1 MSQKFSTFV
10 NMINNKSNIE
20 MQLATYKSMLTK
32 ASNDL
37 AKSKQ
42 LVGLLKQQIEQG
54 NTELSEELD
63 KANERMDTSDAEVNE
78 LGLDGLKKKISDA
91 AGEALDEKHKEEE
104 SKASS
109 APEQPAV
116 KLPKKTEKEKQ
127 ESDSQLPRKRYTT
140 TAKVL
145 KSFGIDKSD
154 PLMPSFC
161 RFYLESKF
169 AYHLSENRLLDMLS
183 QMGMKVAQST
193 LNGWMQQIMT
203 YLRERLGPVI
213 TADRA
218 VLYETIEKDL
228 EEMGLVRT
236 ACWFHA
242 RHRFVDAYISDHRV
256 RVIIL
261 MMNYL
266 FQIERESKIRK
277 HTAKQRRRFRL
288 KYSASIVGKLMKLLK
303 KIKLDS
309 SYGAMVQRA
318 VNYVLDDE
326 KAFKVFLQD
335 GRVEMH
341 NNAVERMFRHLA
353 MGRRNWMH
361 TGSHLGAENIAFM
374 FSLFESC
381 KLNDINFG
389 DYIEDILTRL
399 MEGEQDFMSLIPCN
413 YNSNKKV
420 NVKAA

>member
-1 MSQKFSTFV
+1 
-10 NMINNKSNIE
+10 

-32 ASNDL
+32 TSNDL
-37 AKSKQ
+37 AKSRQ
-42 LVGLLKQQIEQG
+42 LVGLLKQQIGQG
-54 NTELSEELD
+54 NTDLSEELD
-63 KANERMDTSDAEVNE
+63 KANER
-78 LGLDGLKKKISDA
+78 IS
-91 AGEALDEKHKEEE
+91 
-104 SKASS
+104 
-109 APEQPAV
+109 
-116 KLPKKTEKEKQ
+116 
-127 ESDSQLPRKRYTT
+127 
-140 TAKVL
+140 
-145 KSFGIDKSD
+145 
-154 PLMPSFC
+154 M
-161 RFYLESKF
+161 
-169 AYHLSENRLLDMLS
+169 LSEDLS
-183 QMGMKVAQST
+183 
-193 LNGWMQQIMT
+193 
-203 YLRERLGPVI
+203 
-213 TADRA
+213 

-277 HTAKQRRRFRL
+277 HTAKQRCRFRL

-353 MGRRNWMH
+353 MGRRNWLH
-361 TGSHLGAENIAFM
+361 TGSHLGAENIAFV

-399 MEGEQDFMSLIPCN
+399 MVGEQDFMSLIPCN

>member
-63 KANERMDTSDAEVNE
+63 KANERISMLSEDLSDANARIYVLDTSDAEVNE

-91 AGEALDEKHKEEE
+91 ADEALDEKHKDEE

-127 ESDSQLPRKRYTT
+127 KSDSQLPRKRYTT
-140 TAKVL
+140 TARVL

-154 PLMPSFC
+154 LPENAKVIIRKGKKDMWVVRLFFYQKQEVYCKEYKIARFNVPGSDPQSSKYPQSIIKGNPLMPSFC
-161 RFYLESKF
+161 RFYLESK
-169 AYHLSENRLLDMLS
+169 L
-183 QMGMKVAQST
+183 
-193 LNGWMQQIMT
+193 
-203 YLRERLGPVI
+203 
-213 TADRA
+213 
-218 VLYETIEKDL
+218 
-228 EEMGLVRT
+228 
-236 ACWFHA
+236 
-242 RHRFVDAYISDHRV
+242 
-256 RVIIL
+256 
-261 MMNYL
+261 
-266 FQIERESKIRK
+266 RK

-399 MEGEQDFMSLIPCN
+399 MEGEQDCMSLIPCN